1 MHLLLGVTR
10 RDDDPKGPVTG
21 VIRREGEVLRYK
33 ALADLGEPPALARLV
48 PDARLG
54 AAHQRLARLAHTVS
68 GVPRFLVEQAGGK
81 LAHADLRDLLQF
93 SEANKALLKPQR
105 LAAPLPLGPLV
116 LAYMEVSRLSDAM
129 RKDMMGG
136 ERSVGQL
143 AEVLGV
149 PATDKAL
156 DEALWNLARQGWLT
170 RHELGKPAE
179 NAIALN
185 RALPAPR

>member
-1 MHLLLGVTR
+1 MQLLLGVTR
-10 RDDDPKGPVTG
+10 RDDDPKGPLTG
-21 VIRREGEVLRYK
+21 FIRRDGEVLRYA
-33 ALADLGEPPALARLV
+33 ALADLGDTPALARLV
-48 PDARLG
+48 PDPQRGVTFQHVARLE
-54 AAHQRLARLAHTVS
+54 HTVS
-68 GVPRFLVEQAGGK
+68 GVPRVLLAQPGGK
-81 LAHADLRDLLQF
+81 LAHHDLRDTLQF

-105 LAAPLPLGPLV
+105 LSAPLPLGPQV
-116 LAYMEVSRLSDAM
+116 LAYLEVSRLSDAM

-143 AEVLGV
+143 AEVLGLS
-149 PATDKAL
+149 ASDKAL

-170 RHELGKPAE
+170 RHELGKPAD

>member
-1 MHLLLGVTR
+1 MQLMLGVTR
-10 RDDDPKGPVTG
+10 RDDDPKGPLTG
-21 VIRREGEVLRYK
+21 VIRRDGEVLRF
-33 ALADLGEPPALARLV
+33 ASLADLGPNPALARLV
-48 PDARLG
+48 PDSKRG
-54 AAHQRLARLAHTVS
+54 AAFQQLARIEHTVS
-68 GVPRFLVEQAGGK
+68 GVPRVLFTQPDGK
-81 LAHADLRDLLQF
+81 LAHHDVRDLLQF

-105 LAAPLPLGPLV
+105 PSAPLPLGPLV
-116 LAYMEVSRLSDAM
+116 LAYLEVSRLSDAM

-143 AEVLGV
+143 AEVLGL
-149 PATDKAL
+149 PAADKAL

-185 RALPAPR
+185 RALPSPR